1 MPTQIDN
8 NREKMETRGNIEA
21 REASLK
27 DNPSASLPSPVPRFS
42 WKSRRR
48 SFIYAFKGIRY
59 AFKTQHNMWL
69 HAIAAAI
76 AILLGFILAITAIQW
91 LVILLCIGAVFALEI
106 INTAIEALVD
116 HLHPERHPKIGLVK
130 DLAAGAVLIAA
141 ILSLII
147 GCIIFLPLI
156 WAHAG

>member
-1 MPTQIDN
+1 
-8 NREKMETRGNIEA
+8 
-21 REASLK
+21 
-27 DNPSASLPSPVPRFS
+27 
-42 WKSRRR
+42 
-48 SFIYAFKGIRY
+48 
-59 AFKTQHNMWL
+59 MWL